1 MSIEPMTAR
10 YRIMPREPALPGDL
24 VELLS
29 DVETSTIGHVEVTG
43 FIGGGV
49 RPVAPARA
57 VGSAVTVAA
66 PGRDG
71 AVIYRAIDLVMPGDV
86 LVIARVDRDDI
97 ACVGGGVAT
106 AAKAKGAAAIVVDGP
121 CTDLGELMEAGLP
134 VWCKGVSAKTTN
146 REFAIGGAI
155 NVPVACGG
163 AAVLP
168 GYAVLADTDGVF
180 VAEPAHMWTLAIAA
194 RERQARSRRVRDHLA
209 RGKSIFDFR

>member
-1 MSIEPMTAR
+1 MTAR
-10 YRIMPREPALPGDL
+10 YRILPREPALPDDL
-24 VELLS
+24 AELLS
-29 DVETSTIGHVEVTG
+29 EVETSTIGHVEVVG

-49 RPVAPARA
+49 RPIAPARA
-57 VGSAVTVAA
+57 VGGAVTVAA

-71 AVIYRAIDLVMPGDV
+71 AVIYKAIDLVMPGDV

-134 VWCKGVSAKTTN
+134 VWCNGVSAKTTN
-146 REFAIGGAI
+146 REFMIGGAV
-155 NVPVACGG
+155 NVPIACGG

-180 VAEPAHMWTLAIAA
+180 VAESAHMRTLAIAA
-194 RERQARSRRVRDHLA
+194 RERQTRSRRVRDHLA
-209 RGKSIFDFR
+209 QGKSIFDFR